1 MQGSRICSHLLC
13 GSHFNTAF
21 GSLSHEQQEAQVN
34 LRKEKK
40 AELCRKMVTQR
51 NAGKKYSDMA
61 HGLCLDKDTGFMFF
75 LPQSKGGGL
84 VCLDW
89 FAFTRV
95 TGIKA
100 VKGQTAEQCLYR
112 VFSYDYG
119 FVADGN
125 MMCPPKPGVRP
136 KLKNG
141 ALNGPVVLYHPGFT
155 ASSAPPGLTDARK
168 AAQKAKLRKA
178 RKARQAR
185 KARKSDESDESD
197 ESDDDEN

>member
-1 MQGSRICSHLLC
+1 
-13 GSHFNTAF
+13 
-21 GSLSHEQQEAQVN
+21 
-34 LRKEKK
+34 
-40 AELCRKMVTQR
+40 
-51 NAGKKYSDMA
+51 MA

-112 VFSYDYG
+112 T
-119 FVADGN
+119 
-125 MMCPPKPGVRP
+125 

-178 RKARQAR
+178 RKAR
-185 KARKSDESDESD
+185 KSDESDESD
-197 ESDDDEN
+197 